1 MTRIGKQVVTLA
13 LAAAMAMGG
22 DVKAQ
27 LYVDNLCTACAP
39 TVQDWFASVAIWHK
53 RGGQASGGSRAECRR
68 IAPTHGPAVRV
79 QRVSNADSPHQ
90 HPVERAGGLRQ
101 NGASTVS
108 QRHRIWTGRHPG
120 RMAHPMARRRC
131 SCLQHGICTTGSVST
146 RIPTCQPGVQ
156 TVGMSSRAEQVQRR
170 SKRRD
175 EAKCISRSNLA
186 RWASPSSSV
195 CLRHCCFSASSSDLF

>member
-1 MTRIGKQVVTLA
+1 
-13 LAAAMAMGG
+13 MAMGG

-27 LYVDNLCTACAP
+27 LYVDNLRTVCARMGLSLSTHGAGLGSP
-39 TVQDWFASVAIWHK
+39 LSPFGTREEVKRAEEASL
-53 RGGQASGGSRAECRR
+53 ECRR
-68 IAPTHGPAVRV
+68 IALTHGPTVRV
-79 QRVSNADSPHQ
+79 QRLSNADSPHQ

-131 SCLQHGICTTGSVST
+131 SCLQHSICTTGSVST
-146 RIPTCQPGVQ
+146 RIPTTRQPGVQ